1 MKTAWLYVLLTR
13 LHLKRSGSFTRSGSG
28 GRRGKERAAR
38 NERSSDWRR
47 GAAGSP
53 DPNLVPCG
61 GSPREGAR
69 SEERAEQRLAAGGR
83 RLPRPEPR
91 PVRGVA
97 AGRSAQRGTS
107 GAATGGGGPQAPPT
121 R

>member
-1 MKTAWLYVLLTR
+1 MGTPRQLDSLRRPPVRNLGGTNRAKPLNA
-13 LHLKRSGSFTRSGSG
+13 G

-53 DPNLVPCG
+53 DPNLVLCG

-69 SEERAEQRLAAGGR
+69 SEERAEPRLAAGGR
-83 RLPRPEPR
+83 RLPRPGTPT
-91 PVRGVA
+91 VREA
-97 AGRSAQRGTS
+97 S
-107 GAATGGGGPQAPPT
+107 
-121 R
+121 

>member
-1 MKTAWLYVLLTR
+1 MKYGVGEIRVREERCQVLAAV
-13 LHLKRSGSFTRSGSG
+13 SSYAG

-53 DPNLVPCG
+53 DPNLVLCG

-83 RLPRPEPR
+83 RLPRPRPGTEP
-91 PVRGVA
+91 
-97 AGRSAQRGTS
+97 
-107 GAATGGGGPQAPPT
+107 GPAPEWFPQT
-121 R
+121 HP